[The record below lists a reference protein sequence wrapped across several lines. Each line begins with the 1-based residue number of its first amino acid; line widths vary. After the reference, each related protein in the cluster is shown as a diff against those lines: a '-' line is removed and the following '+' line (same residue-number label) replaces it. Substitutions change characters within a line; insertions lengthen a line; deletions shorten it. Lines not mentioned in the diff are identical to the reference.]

1 MLYGY
6 TCLNMKSFYSILASF
21 IFWPEDTSPNFT
33 KEGGLISAN
42 NFVNFHLMHPVHQTN
57 NDWRKSFVSLGA
69 SATSDNRSFRF
80 TTVNSTGQAL
90 INKAAQKDNTTS
102 IYCQIQH
109 TSNSS
114 VTYAYVNARGGYSE
128 NPTSAWAFCNSAE
141 PSNRYMS
148 VGTQYFIYNS
158 VKENGYT
165 WAALSFKTPKAV
177 TMRGEWS
184 PDSVPQSGVVQI

>member
-1 MLYGY
+1 MNTAKKTALALLLAMML
-6 TCLNMKSFYSILASF
+6 S
-21 IFWPEDTSPNFT
+21 
-33 KEGGLISAN
+33 
-42 NFVNFHLMHPVHQTN
+42 V
-57 NDWRKSFVSLGA
+57 FVSLGA

-90 INKAAQKDNTTS
+90 MDKAGRKDNTTS

-177 TMRGEWS
+177 TMSGVWS

>member
-6 TCLNMKSFYSILASF
+6 TCLNIKSFYSISASF

-42 NFVNFHLMHPVHQTN
+42 NF
-57 NDWRKSFVSLGA
+57 
-69 SATSDNRSFRF
+69 

-90 INKAAQKDNTTS
+90 MDKAGRKDNTTS

-177 TMRGEWS
+177 TMSGVWS

>member
-33 KEGGLISAN
+33 KEGGLISAD
-42 NFVNFHLMHPVHQTN
+42 NFVNFHLMHP
-57 NDWRKSFVSLGA
+57 
-69 SATSDNRSFRF
+69 
-80 TTVNSTGQAL
+80 
-90 INKAAQKDNTTS
+90 
-102 IYCQIQH
+102 
-109 TSNSS
+109 
-114 VTYAYVNARGGYSE
+114 
-128 NPTSAWAFCNSAE
+128 
-141 PSNRYMS
+141 

>member
-33 KEGGLISAN
+33 KEGGLISA
-42 NFVNFHLMHPVHQTN
+42 
-57 NDWRKSFVSLGA
+57 
-69 SATSDNRSFRF
+69 DN
-80 TTVNSTGQAL
+80 
-90 INKAAQKDNTTS
+90 
-102 IYCQIQH
+102 
-109 TSNSS
+109 
-114 VTYAYVNARGGYSE
+114 
-128 NPTSAWAFCNSAE
+128 
-141 PSNRYMS
+141 
-148 VGTQYFIYNS
+148 
-158 VKENGYT
+158 KENGYT

>member
-1 MLYGY
+1 MIEGKVMNTAKKTNLAKIALALLLAMML
-6 TCLNMKSFYSILASF
+6 S
-21 IFWPEDTSPNFT
+21 
-33 KEGGLISAN
+33 
-42 NFVNFHLMHPVHQTN
+42 V
-57 NDWRKSFVSLGA
+57 FVSLGA

>member
-33 KEGGLISAN
+33 KEGGLISAD
-42 NFVNFHLMHPVHQTN
+42 NFVNFHLMH
-57 NDWRKSFVSLGA
+57 
-69 SATSDNRSFRF
+69 
-80 TTVNSTGQAL
+80 
-90 INKAAQKDNTTS
+90 
-102 IYCQIQH
+102 
-109 TSNSS
+109 
-114 VTYAYVNARGGYSE
+114 
-128 NPTSAWAFCNSAE
+128 
-141 PSNRYMS
+141 
-148 VGTQYFIYNS
+148 
-158 VKENGYT
+158 GYT

>member
-33 KEGGLISAN
+33 N
-42 NFVNFHLMHPVHQTN
+42 
-57 NDWRKSFVSLGA
+57 
-69 SATSDNRSFRF
+69 
-80 TTVNSTGQAL
+80 
-90 INKAAQKDNTTS
+90 S

>member
-1 MLYGY
+1 ML
-6 TCLNMKSFYSILASF
+6 
-21 IFWPEDTSPNFT
+21 
-33 KEGGLISAN
+33 
-42 NFVNFHLMHPVHQTN
+42 
-57 NDWRKSFVSLGA
+57 
-69 SATSDNRSFRF
+69 
-80 TTVNSTGQAL
+80 
-90 INKAAQKDNTTS
+90 TS

-128 NPTSAWAFCNSAE
+128 NPTSNWAFCNSAE

-184 PDSVPQSGVVQI
+184 PDSVPQSGVVQIRPFCNRTDSLVLCTETITQVSYEQGDPYRTV